1 MSRLKPW
8 QLVLIYAIIALLAL
22 FYIFP
27 IYWALITSLKTL
39 PEMMAS
45 RPTFVPNEFTFAHYQ
60 AVIFRSN
67 YFTFLK
73 NSLLIGLFSTVLT
86 LVLSIGAGYAVS
98 RLKFRGKRTFSMSI
112 LAVYLFP
119 GILLIIP
126 LFRVM
131 AAVGLYDSIWSVVLI
146 HVLLA
151 LPFGIWTLSTFI
163 DAVPLELE
171 DAARIEWAS
180 RLRTLGT
187 VYLPLIGP
195 GLATVAIFAFVVSWN
210 DYLFPSILLSS
221 PRVQTVSVGIA
232 GWTSTYAI
240 NWGQISAASILTIIP
255 VVFFFALVGRYFVS
269 GLVAGA
275 VKQ

>member
-187 VYLPLIGP
+187 AYLPLLVP
-195 GLATVAIFAFVVSWN
+195 GLATVAMLASVLRWMDSLI
-210 DYLFPSILLSS
+210 PSISLFFPRCVIVLLC
-221 PRVQTVSVGIA
+221 IA
-232 GWTSTYAI
+232 RLTSTYAI